1 MEKLVLFD
9 WGNVL
14 IDSDYSS
21 YNVILARKDITR
33 ELKPEYPGKFLEI
46 FDTAEFWIKNGNDLD
61 MFVEE
66 YLEKSKSISSVRE
79 FKEVYLQC
87 YRRVPWYTNMVSL
100 FSWYSRNHAVGILST
115 LCEMDYEL
123 LKEHLPMDQVKHRFF
138 SFELGVQKPNRKI
151 YEAAEE
157 NSGYSGKQII
167 FFDDRPDNVRAAL
180 DMDWQAYV
188 TTGSDIYNV
197 YSLLT
202 EKSKSHYS

>member
-123 LKEHLPMDQVKHRFF
+123 LKEHLPMDQVQISRMMGLKPKIIAKFLESAKEHFIQATNSLGYTREDIF
-138 SFELGVQKPNRKI
+138 SL
-151 YEAAEE
+151 
-157 NSGYSGKQII
+157 
-167 FFDDRPDNVRAAL
+167 
-180 DMDWQAYV
+180 M
-188 TTGSDIYNV
+188 
-197 YSLLT
+197 
-202 EKSKSHYS
+202 